1 MSKILETTKE
11 LEAALDA
18 AMPDRRWLTLLELFL
33 PTGVADASQL
43 QSGTDLSRQKI
54 RRALEIMETTYLV
67 DMPVLKRLDHS
78 IRQPGQ
84 AKRPPT
90 IYLLAPGG
98 AALLRANGHEAR
110 PCELKEDVPIS
121 HAVCMLSVHLAA
133 RLSRVEEITDKNL
146 AYGDGQVLR
155 PDHVITL
162 PDQRKVILEI
172 EQAANL
178 QLITR
183 IMESLSNRQAF
194 FKSKESEN
202 FLPEVRM
209 IVNAKPGSSMRR
221 TLNIWENA
229 VREQFKKD
237 GVEMAFRLMTIP
249 LSTFLDAPEWD
260 VDLSERWKEIRF
272 GLGRKTELDEEENV
286 DRLTYTRRTLKD
298 EVVLLEALDDD
309 FDRRF
314 ADVKFEKADKA
325 LFNLALTLFAATY
338 GYDLRRY
345 LAHSEIPYRSLY
357 LFNEYLNLH
366 PDLRTRLKV
375 ALHANRGRVVL
386 SQNNILHRIDIV
398 IRSFLR
404 YYGWQTSHHVNVRA
418 TMNPQRFGTVY
429 GIHVDLPPY
438 LFTEDDEHRVKEV
451 ALEWMLWAIF
461 EYADELKL
469 GRPDFW

>member
-1 MSKILETTKE
+1 MSKVLETPKE

-33 PTGVADASQL
+33 PTGVADVSQL
-43 QSGTDLSRQKI
+43 QSGTDLSRHKI

-78 IRQPGQ
+78 ILQPGRV
-84 AKRPPT
+84 KRPPT

-98 AALLRANGHEAR
+98 ATLLRANGHEAR
-110 PCELKEDVPIS
+110 PCELKEDIPIS
-121 HAVCMLSVHLAA
+121 HALCMLSVHLAA
-133 RLSRVEEITDKNL
+133 KLSRVEEITDKNL
-146 AYGDGQVLR
+146 GYGDGQVLR
-155 PDHVITL
+155 PDHLITL
-162 PDQRKVILEI
+162 PDKRKVILEI
-172 EQAANL
+172 EQAANP

-194 FKSKESEN
+194 FKSKESED

-237 GVEMAFRLMTIP
+237 GVEMGFRLMTIP
-249 LSTFLDAPEWD
+249 LLTFLDAPEWE
-260 VDLSERWKEIRF
+260 VELSERWKEIRF
-272 GLGRKTELDEEENV
+272 GLGRKTESDEDENLDGITN
-286 DRLTYTRRTLKD
+286 THRTLKD
-298 EVVLLEALDDD
+298 EIVLLEALNED
-309 FDRRF
+309 FERRF
-314 ADVKFEKADKA
+314 ADVKFEKADSE
-325 LFNLALTLFAATY
+325 LFTLALTVFTATY
-338 GYDLRRY
+338 DPDKYY
-345 LAHSEIPYRSLY
+345 KHSEIPYRSLY

-366 PDLRTRLKV
+366 PDLRTKLKV

-398 IRSFLR
+398 IRAFLR
-404 YYGWQTSHHVNVRA
+404 YYGWQTSGHVKVRA

-429 GIHVDLPPY
+429 GVTVKLPSY
-438 LFTEDDEHRVKEV
+438 LFYNDKEQSGKEV
-451 ALEWMLWAIF
+451 ALEWLLWAIF
-461 EYADELKL
+461 EYGDELKL